1 MPERWRAIV
10 AARAQIPKAIAKCF
24 VTGSWKMAY
33 VRALYS
39 LLVAVAIAAIASCTG
54 GAPSV
59 PRLSTVAALPK
70 PSLPPWIAS
79 ISPTRTAQTLAQ
91 IRVIFAKP
99 VTPVEALSGEGPRDV
114 LDRVNIVP
122 ELAGHFVVL
131 TPRMIGFVA
140 DRALPIGTRVRVT
153 LAAGLHDLS
162 GDVLQ
167 RDLAWTFET
176 QALGFTGLPQLT
188 AGDGEATPVPVNLRP
203 KIQVTGN
210 AAVDAAS
217 LAAHAEL
224 EGTDGSTTGL
234 TAVLEATPSPSPGE
248 NARELYDPSLAQW
261 VYDLRPAQELRRGTT
276 YRLAIA
282 PGVEPLYGNL
292 ATTHR
297 FLGSVRTY
305 DALAIVPTP
314 APSPN
319 GGGRFADGDPAIAFS
334 NPIDPSSVATAVTIS
349 PAPAQVKTLTSISD
363 QSNTI
368 AIDPYALD
376 PDKTYVATVAASVK
390 DVFGQTLGHQRRVT
404 LHTSD
409 FAPGAWAP
417 SGWQPSVIRAG
428 TPVELNF
435 YATNLPANSYRA
447 AYARVT
453 PLQMLGS
460 RNPLSFLPPWQN
472 WPAIALRDARR
483 NVQSFVRFPL
493 QSRLGGTY
501 GALAYGFHTAL
512 DAPGSDASLVG
523 AVQLTNLGV
532 FSQWF
537 PSHGLVLVQHL
548 SDGAPVRG
556 ANVTAYRVDDQN
568 KLAPQPCASGAT
580 DANGELNFYGVD
592 VERCSILASS
602 NQAPNLG
609 VVVTQGA
616 DVATVTTWSYS
627 GFPRFDIYGGWTSG
641 APLSRGTIFSDR
653 QMYQPGERG
662 EITGVAYYV
671 KGDRVVPD
679 ANAFY
684 NVSLGDP
691 SNVKTPLG
699 RRRTDSLGVFS
710 LPIDFS
716 KQQALGDYSIVA
728 KGTNGNEIDGSLRV
742 AEFKPPNFNL
752 KLTLGSQ
759 SAVAGS
765 SVGANVS
772 ANYLFGAPLQGGT
785 AHAYVTRDVATV
797 QPKGWDD
804 FWFGPQWFY
813 PEQMPSFTT
822 DVLQRD
828 LTLDAKGIASLDVA
842 VPADLPFPMTYT
854 IDMEATD
861 VSNLSVSDS
870 QAFLALPGDAVIGL
884 ASDTVGKAGTP
895 MPVRVIVTDAA
906 GKAIAGRSVHLDLQK
921 MIYTSATQEEEG
933 GENAQ
938 QAIKYQTVASADVVS
953 GDRPLT
959 SRLTPSD
966 PGSYRVIASADS
978 NASKV
983 KSATEIAVFAF
994 GSGEADWGLTD
1005 SNAVAIKLDKKQYA
1019 IGETA
1024 NALIASPYDRADI
1037 YLAVVRNDTLY
1048 RTTLHNVS
1056 GTVRFP
1062 FEITPEMMP
1071 NAALEA
1077 VVVRRPS
1084 TAPRVTSDK
1093 LTTLSLTGMAG
1104 FSVDLADRYL
1114 KLAIAPRSATVQP
1127 GGAQSVDF
1135 ALTGR
1140 TGAAV
1145 RGEIVAMVVNDA
1157 ILQLSGYRLPDLVQT
1172 VFAAAP
1178 IATIFADNRENVTLK
1193 TQTPPLEKGFG
1204 YGGGFLAGAAST
1216 RVRANFLPLAYY
1228 GVLPTGANGRAH
1240 AQFTMPDDLTTWRV
1254 MALALDDDAAHF
1266 VTADRT
1272 FISTQPL
1279 IANPLLPQFARPGD
1293 RFQLG
1298 ISLANQTG
1306 AAGALD
1312 LVLKLTGALAFAQG
1326 DPHAQRATETAPT
1339 GIQAFRFPVVAGT
1352 PAPTFFEASS
1362 SLGSQRDAFKVP
1374 FATSDRSVTEAVI
1387 ESGFSAGNATIPI
1400 DVRAG
1405 GSLQL
1410 TLANSIVPQFVVPSE
1425 RAMEADALPLADE
1438 SASRLIVAS
1447 ALARL
1452 RGPYRLELRFDP
1464 ATAVTA
1470 NLQTLLSYQR
1480 GDGGFGGFT
1489 SASAS
1494 DPFTTASALDA
1505 LLFARG
1511 QGVRVTANVVSQ
1523 GIGFTTQALAN
1534 PGRFTWCNERL
1545 CKARLRFEALWT
1557 LSQAGHRRTDFL
1569 SDIVAQAQE
1578 FDSATQIRLARL
1590 LLKTPGWQ
1598 GEGTAMADRLQ
1609 QTLYVTG
1616 RYSVANLT
1624 DRWSWLGSLVDAQSE
1639 MLQLLIERRA
1649 PAEQIDGAVRALVAQ
1664 QCKCGWPTTD
1674 DTASALTALS
1684 AYAAREH
1691 LTPSTATAMVGDRT
1705 VVSIKFGRTASSQTI
1720 TVDGSSLQG
1729 KSVMIEGNA
1738 HYTLLYTYP
1747 VPLDAPG
1754 QLAAFRIIRTVNE
1767 PSVGSI
1773 ATSAP
1778 ALATM
1783 DLLAATAP
1791 LQVAAGRVFDIG
1803 VRTIVDRPVDRIVIE
1818 DPLPAGF
1825 EAVDTSFRTTLQ
1837 AIVPQSD
1844 SWQIDAT
1851 QIYRDR
1857 VVAYAQHLDPGVYDV
1872 HYLARSVT
1880 PGTFRWPGAHAYL
1893 QDAPEEFGR
1902 SASSTL
1908 TVQP

>member
-1 MPERWRAIV
+1 
-10 AARAQIPKAIAKCF
+10 
-24 VTGSWKMAY
+24 MAY

-39 LLVAVAIAAIASCTG
+39 LLVAVAIAAVASCTG

-59 PRLSTVAALPK
+59 PRLSAVAALPK

-79 ISPTRTAQTLAQ
+79 ISPTQTAQTLSQ

-99 VTPVEALSGEGPRDV
+99 VTPVAALSGQGPRDV
-114 LDRVNIVP
+114 LDRVSVEP
-122 ELAGHFVVL
+122 ELAGHFIVL

-140 DRALPIGTRVRVT
+140 ERALPIGTRVRVT
-153 LAAGLHDLS
+153 LAAGLRDLA
-162 GDVLQ
+162 GDALQ

-176 QALGFTGLPQLT
+176 QALSFSSLPQLG
-188 AGDGEATPVPVNLRP
+188 AGDDEATPAPVDLRP
-203 KIQVTGN
+203 KLQVAGN
-210 AAVDAAS
+210 AAVDVAS

-224 EGTDGSTTGL
+224 EGTDGSTTGV
-234 TAVLEATPSPSPGE
+234 TAVLEATPSPSPGD
-248 NARELYDPSLAQW
+248 NAQELYDPSLGDW
-261 VYDLRPAQELRRGTT
+261 VYDLRPTTELRRSTT
-276 YRLAIA
+276 YHLAIA

-292 ATTHR
+292 ATTQR
-297 FLGSVRTY
+297 FVGGVRTY
-305 DALAIVPTP
+305 DPLAIVPTP
-314 APSPN
+314 VPSPN

-334 NPIDPSSVATAVTIS
+334 NPLDPNSVAAAVTIS
-349 PAPAQVKTLTSISD
+349 PAPAHVKTLTSVSD

-390 DVFGQTLGHQRRVT
+390 DVFGQTLGHERRVT
-404 LHTSD
+404 VHTSD

-417 SGWQPSVIRAG
+417 SGGQPSVIPAG
-428 TPVELNF
+428 APVELNF
-435 YATNLPANSYRA
+435 YATNLPGNAYRA
-447 AYARVT
+447 GYARLT

-460 RNPLSFLPPWQN
+460 GDPLTMLGRWQN
-472 WPAIALRDARR
+472 WPSNTLRDARR
-483 NVQSFVRFPL
+483 NVQSVVRLPL
-493 QSRLGGTY
+493 QSHLGGSY
-501 GALAYGFHTAL
+501 GALAYGFRTAL
-512 DAPGSDASLVG
+512 DAPGSDSSLVG
-523 AVQLTNLGV
+523 SVQLTNLGV

-537 PSHGLVLVQHL
+537 PSHGLVLVQRL

-556 ANVTAYRVDDQN
+556 ATVTAYRIDDQN
-568 KLAPQPCASGAT
+568 KLAPQPCATGAT
-580 DANGELNFYGVD
+580 DANGELNFHGVD

-602 NQAPNLG
+602 NTAPNLG

-662 EITGVAYYV
+662 ELTGVAYYV

-684 NVSLGDP
+684 TVTLSDP
-691 SNVKTPLG
+691 SNVKTSLG
-699 RRRTDSLGVFS
+699 RRRTDSIGILS
-710 LPIDFS
+710 MPIDFS
-716 KQQALGDYSIVA
+716 KQQALGDYSIAA

-752 KLTLGSQ
+752 TLALGST
-759 SAVAGS
+759 SGVAGS
-765 SVGANVS
+765 SVGAKVS

-813 PEQMPSFTT
+813 PEQTPSFTT

-828 LTLDAKGIASLDVA
+828 LTLDAKGMTSLDVA

-854 IDMEATD
+854 VDMETTD

-870 QAFLALPGDAVIGL
+870 QTFLALPSDAVVGL

-895 MPVRVIVTDAA
+895 MPVRVIVTDAD
-906 GKAIAGRSVHLDLQK
+906 GKAIAGRSVHLELQK

-938 QAIKYQTVASADVVS
+938 QAIKYQNVANSDVVS
-953 GDRPLT
+953 GDRPVT
-959 SRLTPSD
+959 AQLTPSD
-966 PGSYRVIASADS
+966 AGSYRVIATPAGAR
-978 NASKV
+978 NG
-983 KSATEIAVFAF
+983 ATATQIQVFAF

-1005 SNAVAIKLDKKQYA
+1005 ANAVAIKLDKKQYS

-1024 NALIASPYDRADI
+1024 NALIASPYDHADI
-1037 YLAVVRNDTLY
+1037 YLAVIRNDTLY
-1048 RTTLHNVS
+1048 RTTMRNVS

-1062 FEITPEMMP
+1062 FKITSEMMP

-1077 VVVRRPS
+1077 VVVRRP
-1084 TAPRVTSDK
+1084 AAGVILRRAQDDK
-1093 LTTLSLTGMAG
+1093 TTLSLTGMAG
-1104 FSVDLADRYL
+1104 FNVDLADRYL
-1114 KLAIAPRSATVQP
+1114 KLAIAPRNATVQP
-1127 GGAQSVDF
+1127 GGAQSVGF

-1140 TGAAV
+1140 TGAPV

-1172 VFAAAP
+1172 VFAAQP
-1178 IATIFADNRENVTLK
+1178 ISTIFADNRENVTLK

-1204 YGGGFLAGAAST
+1204 YGGGFLAGAGST
-1216 RVRANFLPLAYY
+1216 RVRTNFLPLAYY
-1228 GVLPTGANGRAH
+1228 AVLPTGADGRAH

-1254 MALALDDDAAHF
+1254 MAVALDGDAAHF
-1266 VTADRT
+1266 VTADQT

-1293 RFQLG
+1293 RFALG
-1298 ISLANQTG
+1298 VSLANQTG

-1326 DPHAQRATETAPT
+1326 DPLAQRATETAQT

-1352 PAPTFFEASS
+1352 PAPTTFEASS
-1362 SLGSQRDAFKVP
+1362 ALGSQRDAFKVP
-1374 FATSDRSVTEAVI
+1374 FATSDRTVTESVI
-1387 ESGFSAGNATIPI
+1387 ESGVSSGNASISI
-1400 DVRAG
+1400 DVSAG
-1405 GSLQL
+1405 GSLQV

-1425 RAMEADALPLADE
+1425 RAMEAEALPLADE

-1452 RGPYRLELRFDP
+1452 RGPYRLELKFDP
-1464 ATAVTA
+1464 AAAVAA
-1470 NLQTLLSYQR
+1470 NLQGLLSYQR

-1489 SASAS
+1489 GDSASN
-1494 DPFTTASALDA
+1494 PFTTAGALDA
-1505 LLFARG
+1505 LLFARAK
-1511 QGVRVTANVVSQ
+1511 GVRVDANVVSQ
-1523 GIGFTTQALAN
+1523 GIGFMTQALAN
-1534 PGRFTWCNERL
+1534 PGRFKWCNDKL
-1545 CKARLRFEALWT
+1545 CKAQLRFEALWT
-1557 LSQAGHRRTDFL
+1557 LWQAGHQRTDFL
-1569 SDIVAQAQE
+1569 SDVVAQADQ
-1578 FDSATQIRLARL
+1578 FDSATQIRLARF

-1598 GEGTAMADRLQ
+1598 GQGATMADRLQ

-1616 RYSVANLT
+1616 RYSVANLSA
-1624 DRWSWLGSLVDAQSE
+1624 RWSWLGSLVDAQSQ

-1684 AYAAREH
+1684 AYAATEH
-1691 LTPSTATAMVGDRT
+1691 FTPSTATAMVGDRT
-1705 VVSIKFGRTASSQTI
+1705 VVSVKFDRTASSQTI

-1729 KSVMIEGNA
+1729 KSVMIEGKA

-1767 PSVGSI
+1767 PSVGSA

-1791 LQVAAGRVFDIG
+1791 VEVAAGRVFDIG
-1803 VRTIVDRPVDRIVIE
+1803 VRTIVDHPVDRIVIE

-1837 AIVPQSD
+1837 AVVPQSD

-1857 VVAYAQHLDPGVYDV
+1857 VIAYAQHLDPGVYDV
-1872 HYLARSVT
+1872 HYLVRSVT
-1880 PGTFRWPGAHAYL
+1880 PGTFRWPGARAYL

-1908 TVQP
+1908 TVKP

>member
-1 MPERWRAIV
+1 
-10 AARAQIPKAIAKCF
+10 
-24 VTGSWKMAY
+24 MAY

-39 LLVAVAIAAIASCTG
+39 LLVAVAIAAVASCTG

-59 PRLSTVAALPK
+59 PRLSAVAALPK

-79 ISPTRTAQTLAQ
+79 ISPTQTAQTLSQ

-99 VTPVEALSGEGPRDV
+99 VTPVAALSGQGPRDV
-114 LDRVNIVP
+114 LDRVSVEP
-122 ELAGHFVVL
+122 ELAGHFIVL

-140 DRALPIGTRVRVT
+140 ERALPIGTRVRVT
-153 LAAGLHDLS
+153 LAAGLRDLA
-162 GDVLQ
+162 GDALQ

-176 QALGFTGLPQLT
+176 QALSFSSLPQLG
-188 AGDGEATPVPVNLRP
+188 AGDDEATPAPVDLRP
-203 KIQVTGN
+203 KLQVAGN
-210 AAVDAAS
+210 AAVDVAS

-224 EGTDGSTTGL
+224 EGTDGSTTGV
-234 TAVLEATPSPSPGE
+234 TAVLEATPSPSPGD
-248 NARELYDPSLAQW
+248 NAQELYDPSLGDW
-261 VYDLRPAQELRRGTT
+261 VYDLRPTTELRRSTT
-276 YRLAIA
+276 YHLAIA

-292 ATTHR
+292 ATTQR
-297 FLGSVRTY
+297 FVGGVRTY
-305 DALAIVPTP
+305 DPLAIVPTP
-314 APSPN
+314 VPSPN

-334 NPIDPSSVATAVTIS
+334 NPLDPNSVAAAVTIS
-349 PAPAQVKTLTSISD
+349 PAPAHVKTLTSVSD

-390 DVFGQTLGHQRRVT
+390 DVFGQTLGHERRVT
-404 LHTSD
+404 VHTSD

-417 SGWQPSVIRAG
+417 SGGQPSVIPAG
-428 TPVELNF
+428 APVELNF
-435 YATNLPANSYRA
+435 YATNLPGNAYRA
-447 AYARVT
+447 GYARLT

-460 RNPLSFLPPWQN
+460 GDPLTMLGRWQN
-472 WPAIALRDARR
+472 WPSNTLRDARR
-483 NVQSFVRFPL
+483 NVQSVVRLPL
-493 QSRLGGTY
+493 QSHLGGSY
-501 GALAYGFHTAL
+501 GALAYGFRTAL
-512 DAPGSDASLVG
+512 DAPGSDSSLVG
-523 AVQLTNLGV
+523 SVQLTNLGV

-537 PSHGLVLVQHL
+537 PSHGLVLVQRL

-556 ANVTAYRVDDQN
+556 ATVTAYRIDDQN
-568 KLAPQPCASGAT
+568 KLAPQPCATGAT
-580 DANGELNFYGVD
+580 DANGELNFHGVD

-602 NQAPNLG
+602 NTAPNLG

-662 EITGVAYYV
+662 ELTGVAYYV

-684 NVSLGDP
+684 TVTLSDP
-691 SNVKTPLG
+691 SNVKTSLG
-699 RRRTDSLGVFS
+699 RRRTDSIGILS
-710 LPIDFS
+710 MPIDFS
-716 KQQALGDYSIVA
+716 KQQALGDYSIAA

-752 KLTLGSQ
+752 TLALGST
-759 SAVAGS
+759 SGVAGS
-765 SVGANVS
+765 SVGAKVS

-813 PEQMPSFTT
+813 PEQTPSFTT

-828 LTLDAKGIASLDVA
+828 LTLDAKGMTSLDVA

-854 IDMEATD
+854 VDMETTD

-870 QAFLALPGDAVIGL
+870 QTFLALPSDAVVGL

-895 MPVRVIVTDAA
+895 MPVRVIVTDAD
-906 GKAIAGRSVHLDLQK
+906 GKAIAGRSVHLELQK

-938 QAIKYQTVASADVVS
+938 QAIKYQNVANSDVVS
-953 GDRPLT
+953 GDRPVT
-959 SRLTPSD
+959 AQLTPSD
-966 PGSYRVIASADS
+966 AGSYRVIATPAGAR
-978 NASKV
+978 NG
-983 KSATEIAVFAF
+983 ATATQIQVFAF

-1024 NALIASPYDRADI
+1024 NALIASPYDHADI
-1037 YLAVVRNDTLY
+1037 YLAVIRNDTLY
-1048 RTTLHNVS
+1048 RTTMRNVS

-1062 FEITPEMMP
+1062 FKITSEMMP

-1077 VVVRRPS
+1077 VVVRRP
-1084 TAPRVTSDK
+1084 AAGVILRRAQDDK
-1093 LTTLSLTGMAG
+1093 TTLSLTGMAG
-1104 FSVDLADRYL
+1104 FNVDLADRYL
-1114 KLAIAPRSATVQP
+1114 KLAIAPRNATVQP

-1140 TGAAV
+1140 SGAPV

-1172 VFAAAP
+1172 VFAAQP
-1178 IATIFADNRENVTLK
+1178 ISTIFADNRENVTLK

-1204 YGGGFLAGAAST
+1204 YGGGFLAGAGST
-1216 RVRANFLPLAYY
+1216 RVRTNFLPLAYY
-1228 GVLPTGANGRAH
+1228 AVLPTGADGRAH

-1254 MALALDDDAAHF
+1254 MAVALDGDAAHF
-1266 VTADRT
+1266 VTADQT

-1293 RFQLG
+1293 RFALG
-1298 ISLANQTG
+1298 VSLANQTG

-1326 DPHAQRATETAPT
+1326 DPLAQRATETAQT

-1352 PAPTFFEASS
+1352 PAPTTFEASS
-1362 SLGSQRDAFKVP
+1362 ALGSQRDAFKVP
-1374 FATSDRSVTEAVI
+1374 FATSDRTVTESVI
-1387 ESGFSAGNATIPI
+1387 ESGVSSGNASISI
-1400 DVRAG
+1400 DVSAG
-1405 GSLQL
+1405 GSLQV

-1425 RAMEADALPLADE
+1425 RAMEAEALPLADE

-1452 RGPYRLELRFDP
+1452 RGPYRLELKFDP
-1464 ATAVTA
+1464 AAAVAA
-1470 NLQTLLSYQR
+1470 NLQGLLSYQR

-1489 SASAS
+1489 GDSASN
-1494 DPFTTASALDA
+1494 PFTTAGALDA
-1505 LLFARG
+1505 LLFARAK
-1511 QGVRVTANVVSQ
+1511 GVRVDANVVSQ
-1523 GIGFTTQALAN
+1523 GIGFMTQALAN
-1534 PGRFTWCNERL
+1534 PGRFKWCNDKL
-1545 CKARLRFEALWT
+1545 CKAQLRFEALWT
-1557 LSQAGHRRTDFL
+1557 LWQAGHQRTDFL
-1569 SDIVAQAQE
+1569 SDVVAQADQ
-1578 FDSATQIRLARL
+1578 FDSATQIRLARF

-1598 GEGTAMADRLQ
+1598 GQGATMADRLQ

-1616 RYSVANLT
+1616 RYSVANLSA
-1624 DRWSWLGSLVDAQSE
+1624 RWSWLGSLVDAQSQ

-1684 AYAAREH
+1684 AYAATEH
-1691 LTPSTATAMVGDRT
+1691 FTPSTATAMVGDRT
-1705 VVSIKFGRTASSQTI
+1705 VVSVKFDRTASSQTI

-1729 KSVMIEGNA
+1729 KSVMIEGKA

-1767 PSVGSI
+1767 PSVGSA

-1791 LQVAAGRVFDIG
+1791 VEVAAGRVFDIG
-1803 VRTIVDRPVDRIVIE
+1803 VRTIVDHPVDRIVIE

-1837 AIVPQSD
+1837 AVVPQSD

-1857 VVAYAQHLDPGVYDV
+1857 VIAYAQHLDPGVYDV
-1872 HYLARSVT
+1872 HYLVRSVT
-1880 PGTFRWPGAHAYL
+1880 PGTFRWPGARAYL

-1908 TVQP
+1908 TVKP

>member
-1 MPERWRAIV
+1 
-10 AARAQIPKAIAKCF
+10 
-24 VTGSWKMAY
+24 MAY

-39 LLVAVAIAAIASCTG
+39 LLVAVAIAAVASCTG

-59 PRLSTVAALPK
+59 PRLSAVAALPK

-79 ISPTRTAQTLAQ
+79 ISPTQTAQTLSQ

-99 VTPVEALSGEGPRDV
+99 VTPVAALSGQGPRDV
-114 LDRVNIVP
+114 LDRVSVEP
-122 ELAGHFVVL
+122 ELAGHFIVL

-140 DRALPIGTRVRVT
+140 ERALPIGTRVRVT
-153 LAAGLHDLS
+153 LAAGLRDLA
-162 GDVLQ
+162 GDALQ

-176 QALGFTGLPQLT
+176 QALSFSSLPQLG
-188 AGDGEATPVPVNLRP
+188 AGDDEATPAPVDLRP
-203 KIQVTGN
+203 KLQVAGN
-210 AAVDAAS
+210 AAVDVAS

-224 EGTDGSTTGL
+224 EGTDGSTTGV
-234 TAVLEATPSPSPGE
+234 TAVLEATPSPSPGD
-248 NARELYDPSLAQW
+248 NAQELYDPSLGDW
-261 VYDLRPAQELRRGTT
+261 VYDLRPTTELRRSTT
-276 YRLAIA
+276 YHLAIA

-292 ATTHR
+292 ATTQR
-297 FLGSVRTY
+297 FVGGVRTY
-305 DALAIVPTP
+305 DPLAIVPTP
-314 APSPN
+314 VPSPN

-334 NPIDPSSVATAVTIS
+334 NPLDPNSVAAAVTIS
-349 PAPAQVKTLTSISD
+349 PAPAHVKTLTSVSD

-390 DVFGQTLGHQRRVT
+390 DVFGQTLGHERRVT
-404 LHTSD
+404 VHTSD

-417 SGWQPSVIRAG
+417 SGGQPSVIPAG
-428 TPVELNF
+428 APVELNF
-435 YATNLPANSYRA
+435 YATNLPGNAYRA
-447 AYARVT
+447 GYARLT

-460 RNPLSFLPPWQN
+460 GDPLTMLGRWQN
-472 WPAIALRDARR
+472 WPSNTLRDARR
-483 NVQSFVRFPL
+483 NVQSVVRLPL
-493 QSRLGGTY
+493 QSHLGGSY
-501 GALAYGFHTAL
+501 GALAYGFRTAL
-512 DAPGSDASLVG
+512 DAPGSDSSLVG
-523 AVQLTNLGV
+523 SVQLTNLGV

-537 PSHGLVLVQHL
+537 PSHGLVLVQRL

-556 ANVTAYRVDDQN
+556 ATVTAYRIDDQN
-568 KLAPQPCASGAT
+568 KLAPQPCATGAT
-580 DANGELNFYGVD
+580 DANGELNFHGVD

-602 NQAPNLG
+602 NTAPNLG

-662 EITGVAYYV
+662 ELTGVAYYV

-684 NVSLGDP
+684 TVTLSDP
-691 SNVKTPLG
+691 SNVKTSLG
-699 RRRTDSLGVFS
+699 RRRTDSIGILS
-710 LPIDFS
+710 MPIDFS
-716 KQQALGDYSIVA
+716 KQQALGDYSIAA

-752 KLTLGSQ
+752 TLALGST
-759 SAVAGS
+759 SGVAGS
-765 SVGANVS
+765 SVGAKVS

-813 PEQMPSFTT
+813 PEQTPSFTT

-828 LTLDAKGIASLDVA
+828 LTLDAKGMTSLDVA

-854 IDMEATD
+854 VDMETTD

-870 QAFLALPGDAVIGL
+870 QTFLALPSDAVVGL

-895 MPVRVIVTDAA
+895 MPVRVIVTDAD
-906 GKAIAGRSVHLDLQK
+906 GKAIAGRSVHLELQK

-938 QAIKYQTVASADVVS
+938 QAIKYQNVANSDVVS
-953 GDRPLT
+953 GDRPVT
-959 SRLTPSD
+959 AQLTPSD
-966 PGSYRVIASADS
+966 AGSYRVIATPAGAR
-978 NASKV
+978 NG
-983 KSATEIAVFAF
+983 ATATQIQVFAF

-1005 SNAVAIKLDKKQYA
+1005 ANAVAIKLDKKQYS

-1024 NALIASPYDRADI
+1024 NALIASPYDHADI
-1037 YLAVVRNDTLY
+1037 YLAVIRNDTLY
-1048 RTTLHNVS
+1048 RTTMRNVS

-1062 FEITPEMMP
+1062 FKITSEMMP

-1077 VVVRRPS
+1077 VVVRRP
-1084 TAPRVTSDK
+1084 AAGVILRQAQDDK
-1093 LTTLSLTGMAG
+1093 TTLSLTGMAG
-1104 FSVDLADRYL
+1104 FNVDLADRYL
-1114 KLAIAPRSATVQP
+1114 KLAIAPRNATVQP
-1127 GGAQSVDF
+1127 GGAQSVGF

-1140 TGAAV
+1140 TGAPV

-1172 VFAAAP
+1172 VFAAQP
-1178 IATIFADNRENVTLK
+1178 ISTIFADNRENVTLK

-1204 YGGGFLAGAAST
+1204 YGGGFLAGAGST
-1216 RVRANFLPLAYY
+1216 RVRTNFLPLAYY
-1228 GVLPTGANGRAH
+1228 AVLPTGADGRAH

-1254 MALALDDDAAHF
+1254 MAVALDGDAAHF
-1266 VTADRT
+1266 VTADQT

-1293 RFQLG
+1293 RFALG
-1298 ISLANQTG
+1298 VSLANQTG

-1326 DPHAQRATETAPT
+1326 DPLAQRATETAQT

-1352 PAPTFFEASS
+1352 PAPTTFEASS
-1362 SLGSQRDAFKVP
+1362 ALGSQRDAFKVP
-1374 FATSDRSVTEAVI
+1374 FATSDRTVTESVI
-1387 ESGFSAGNATIPI
+1387 ESGVSSGNASISI
-1400 DVRAG
+1400 DVSAG
-1405 GSLQL
+1405 GSLQV

-1425 RAMEADALPLADE
+1425 RAMEAEALPLADE

-1452 RGPYRLELRFDP
+1452 RGPYRLELKFDP
-1464 ATAVTA
+1464 AAAVAA
-1470 NLQTLLSYQR
+1470 NLQGLLSYQR

-1489 SASAS
+1489 GDSASN
-1494 DPFTTASALDA
+1494 PFTTAGALDA
-1505 LLFARG
+1505 LLFARAK
-1511 QGVRVTANVVSQ
+1511 GVRVDANVVSQ
-1523 GIGFTTQALAN
+1523 GIGFMTQALAN
-1534 PGRFTWCNERL
+1534 PGRFKWCNDKL
-1545 CKARLRFEALWT
+1545 CKAQLRFEALWT
-1557 LSQAGHRRTDFL
+1557 LWQAGHQRTDFL
-1569 SDIVAQAQE
+1569 SDVVAQADQ
-1578 FDSATQIRLARL
+1578 FDSATQIRLARF

-1598 GEGTAMADRLQ
+1598 GQGATMADRLQ

-1616 RYSVANLT
+1616 RYSVANLSA
-1624 DRWSWLGSLVDAQSE
+1624 RWSWLGSLVDAQSQ

-1684 AYAAREH
+1684 AYAATEH
-1691 LTPSTATAMVGDRT
+1691 FTPSTATAMVGDRT
-1705 VVSIKFGRTASSQTI
+1705 VVSVKFDRTASSQTI

-1729 KSVMIEGNA
+1729 KSVMIEGKA

-1767 PSVGSI
+1767 PSVGSA

-1791 LQVAAGRVFDIG
+1791 VEVAAGRVFDIG
-1803 VRTIVDRPVDRIVIE
+1803 VRTIVDHPVDRIVIE

-1837 AIVPQSD
+1837 AVVPQSD

-1857 VVAYAQHLDPGVYDV
+1857 VIAYAQHLDPGVYDV
-1872 HYLARSVT
+1872 HYLVRSVT
-1880 PGTFRWPGAHAYL
+1880 PGTFRWPGARAYL

-1908 TVQP
+1908 TVKP

>member
-1 MPERWRAIV
+1 
-10 AARAQIPKAIAKCF
+10 
-24 VTGSWKMAY
+24 MAY

-39 LLVAVAIAAIASCTG
+39 LLVAFAIAGIVSCTG
-54 GAPSV
+54 IVTNEPS
-59 PRLSTVAALPK
+59 LSAVSALPK

-79 ISPTRTAQTLAQ
+79 ISPTRTAQSLAQ

-99 VTPVEALSGEGPRDV
+99 VTPVEALSGEGPRAV
-114 LDRVNIVP
+114 LDRVGIEP
-122 ELAGHFVVL
+122 KLAGHFVVL

-140 DRALPIGTRVRVT
+140 ERALPVGTRVRVT
-153 LAAGLHDLS
+153 LAAGLRDLA
-162 GDVLQ
+162 GDTLQ
-167 RDLAWTFET
+167 QDLAWTFET
-176 QALGFTGLPQLT
+176 QSLSFTGLPQLA
-188 AGDGEATPVPVNLRP
+188 AGDDEATPAPVDLRP
-203 KIQVTGN
+203 KLQVTAN
-210 AAVDAAS
+210 APVDVAS
-217 LAAHAEL
+217 LAAHATID
-224 EGTDGSTTGL
+224 GTDGTSSGV
-234 TAVLEATPSPSPGE
+234 TAVLEATPSPDPGD
-248 NARELYDPSLAQW
+248 NAQALYDPSLNIW
-261 VYDLRPAQELRRGTT
+261 VYDLRPTRELRRGTT
-276 YRLAIA
+276 YQLAIA

-292 ATTHR
+292 ATARR

-305 DALAIVPTP
+305 DVLAIVPTP
-314 APSPN
+314 VPSPN
-319 GGGRFADGDPAIAFS
+319 GGGRFAGGDPAIAFS
-334 NPIDPSSVATAVTIS
+334 NPIDPNSIANAVNIS
-349 PAPAQVKTLTSISD
+349 PAPAAVKTLTSVSD

-376 PDKTYVATVAASVK
+376 PDKTYVATVAASLK
-390 DVFGQTLGHQRRVT
+390 DVFGQTLGHERRVT
-404 LHTSD
+404 IHTSD

-417 SGWQPSVIRAG
+417 SGWQPSVIPAG
-428 TPVELNF
+428 APVDLNF
-435 YATNLPANSYRA
+435 YATNLPGSSYREASA
-447 AYARVT
+447 ALT
-453 PLQMLGS
+453 PQQVLGT
-460 RNPLSFLPPWQN
+460 RDPLTLLPPWQS
-472 WPAIALRDARR
+472 WPSIALTGARR
-483 NVQSFVRFPL
+483 NVQSVVRLAL
-493 QSRLGGTY
+493 QSRLGGSY
-501 GALAYGFHTAL
+501 GALAYGFRTAL
-512 DAPGSDASLVG
+512 DAPGSDSSLVG
-523 AVQLTNLGV
+523 VAQLTNLGV

-537 PSHGLVLVQHL
+537 PSHGLVLVQRL

-556 ANVTAYRVDDQN
+556 ATVTAYRVDDQN
-568 KLAPQPCASGAT
+568 KLAPQACATGST

-627 GFPRFDIYGGWTSG
+627 GYPRFDIVGGWTSG

-671 KGDRVVPD
+671 KGNRVVPD

-684 NVSLGDP
+684 NVTLSDP
-691 SNVKTPLG
+691 SNVATALG
-699 RRRTDSLGVFS
+699 RRRTDSLGIFS
-710 LPIDFS
+710 MLIDFS
-716 KQQALGDYSIVA
+716 KQQALGYYSIAA

-752 KLTLGSQ
+752 TLTLAAK

-765 SVGANVS
+765 SIGANVS
-772 ANYLFGAPLQGGT
+772 ANYLFGAPLQGGS

-813 PEQMPSFTT
+813 PEQTPSFTT

-828 LTLDAKGIASLDVA
+828 LTLDAKGTTSLDVA

-854 IDMEATD
+854 VDMETSD

-870 QAFLALPGDAVIGL
+870 QTFLALPSDAVIGL
-884 ASDTVGKAGTP
+884 ASETVGKAGTP
-895 MPVRVIVTDAA
+895 MPVRVVVTDAG
-906 GKAIAGRSVHLDLQK
+906 GKAIAGRSVHLELQK
-921 MIYTSATQEEEG
+921 MTYTSATQEEEG

-938 QAIKYQTVASADVVS
+938 QSIKYDTVASADVVS
-953 GDRPLT
+953 EEHPVT
-959 SRLTPSD
+959 ARLTPSGAG
-966 PGSYRVIASADS
+966 PYRVVARPAAARND
-978 NASKV
+978 A
-983 KSATEIAVFAF
+983 SATEIQVFAF
-994 GSGEADWGLTD
+994 GAGEADWGLSD
-1005 SNAVAIKLDKKQYA
+1005 PNAVAIKLDKKQYA
-1019 IGETA
+1019 TGETA
-1024 NALIASPYDRADI
+1024 TALIASPYDRADV
-1037 YLAVVRNDTLY
+1037 YLAVVRNDAIY
-1048 RTTLHNVS
+1048 RTTLHNVG

-1062 FEITPEMMP
+1062 FKITSEMMP

-1084 TAPRVTSDK
+1084 TLRQAQGK
-1093 LTTLSLTGMAG
+1093 LSSGQASSTAATLSLTGMAG
-1104 FSVDLADRYL
+1104 FNVDLADRYL
-1114 KLAIAPRSATVQP
+1114 KLAIASKSATVQP

-1140 TGAAV
+1140 TGSPV
-1145 RGEIVAMVVNDA
+1145 RAEIVAMVVNDA

-1172 VFAAAP
+1172 VFATQP

-1193 TQTPPLEKGFG
+1193 TQTPPSEKGFG
-1204 YGGGFLAGAAST
+1204 YGGGFLAGAGST
-1216 RVRANFLPLAYY
+1216 RVRANFQPMPYY
-1228 GVLPTGANGRAH
+1228 GVLQTDAQGRAH

-1254 MALALDDDAAHF
+1254 MAVALDGDAAHF
-1266 VTADRT
+1266 VTGDQT

-1298 ISLANQTG
+1298 LSIANQTG
-1306 AAGALD
+1306 ASGALD

-1326 DPHAQRATETAPT
+1326 DPHTQRATETAQT
-1339 GIQAFRFPVVAGT
+1339 GMQAFRFPVVAGT
-1352 PAPTFFEASS
+1352 PAPTVVEASS
-1362 SLGSQRDAFKVP
+1362 SLGSQRDAFRVP
-1374 FATSDRSVTEAVI
+1374 FTTSDRTVTESVI
-1387 ESGFSAGNATIPI
+1387 ESGVSTGHAAIPMN
-1400 DVRAG
+1400 VSAG

-1425 RAMEADALPLADE
+1425 RAMEGEALPLAGE

-1452 RGPYRLELRFDP
+1452 HGPYRLELTFDP
-1464 ATAVTA
+1464 AAAVST
-1470 NLQTLLSYQR
+1470 NLQALLSYRR
-1480 GDGGFGGFT
+1480 GDGGFGAFAG
-1489 SASAS
+1489 ASGS
-1494 DPFTTASALDA
+1494 DPFTTAAALDA
-1505 LLFARG
+1505 LLFARAH
-1511 QGVRVTANVVSQ
+1511 GVRVDANAVSQ
-1523 GIGFTTQALAN
+1523 GIGFMSQALAN
-1534 PGRFTWCNERL
+1534 PGRFKWCNDAL

-1557 LSQAGHRRTDFL
+1557 LSQAGQRRTDFL
-1569 SDIVAQAQE
+1569 SDIVAQSGSS
-1578 FDSATQIRLARL
+1578 DSATQIRLARY

-1598 GEGTAMADRLQ
+1598 GQGATMADHLA

-1616 RYSVANLT
+1616 RYSVANSA
-1624 DRWSWLGSLVDAQSE
+1624 DAWSWLGSLVDAQSQ

-1649 PAEQIDGAVRALVAQ
+1649 PAEQMDGAVRALVAQ
-1664 QCKCGWPTTD
+1664 QCKCGWPTTA
-1674 DTASALTALS
+1674 DTAAALTALS
-1684 AYAAREH
+1684 AYAATER

-1705 VVSIKFGRTASSQTI
+1705 IVSVKFGRTASSQTI
-1720 TVDGSSLQG
+1720 TVDASSVNG
-1729 KSVMIEGNA
+1729 KAVAIEGNA

-1747 VPLDAPG
+1747 VAPNAPG
-1754 QLAAFRIIRTVNE
+1754 QLAAFRVIRTVNE
-1767 PSVGSI
+1767 PGAGST
-1773 ATSAP
+1773 ATGAL

-1783 DLLAATAP
+1783 DLSAAAP
-1791 LQVAAGRVFDIG
+1791 VEVTAGRVFDIG
-1803 VRTIVDRPVDRIVIE
+1803 IRTIVDHPVDRIVIE

-1872 HYLARSVT
+1872 HYLVRSVT
-1880 PGTFRWPGAHAYL
+1880 PGTFRWPGAQAYL
-1893 QDAPEEFGR
+1893 QDAPQQFGR

-1908 TVQP
+1908 EVRP

>member
-1 MPERWRAIV
+1 
-10 AARAQIPKAIAKCF
+10 
-24 VTGSWKMAY
+24 

-39 LLVAVAIAAIASCTG
+39 LLVAVAIAAITSCTG

-59 PRLSTVAALPK
+59 PRLLAVAALPK

-79 ISPTRTAQTLAQ
+79 ISPTRTAQTLSQ

-99 VTPVEALSGEGPRDV
+99 VTPVEALSGQGQSDV
-114 LDRVNIVP
+114 LDRIRIEP
-122 ELAGHFVVL
+122 QLAGHFVVL

-153 LAAGLHDLS
+153 LAAGLRDLS
-162 GDVLQ
+162 GDALQ
-167 RDLAWTFET
+167 QDLAWTFET
-176 QALGFTGLPQLT
+176 EALSFSSLPQLT
-188 AGDGEATPVPVNLRP
+188 AGDDEATPAPVGLQP
-203 KIQVTGN
+203 KLQVTGN
-210 AAVDAAS
+210 AAVDVAS
-217 LAAHAEL
+217 LAANAKL
-224 EGTDGSTTGL
+224 EGSDGSTTGV
-234 TAVLEATPSPSPGE
+234 TAVLEATPSPSPGD
-248 NARELYDPSLAQW
+248 NAQELYDPSLDDW
-261 VYDLRPAQELRRGTT
+261 VYDLRPSGELRRSTT
-276 YRLAIA
+276 YRLTIS
-282 PGVEPLYGNL
+282 PGVEPVYGNL
-292 ATTHR
+292 ATTQR
-297 FLGSVRTY
+297 FLGGVRTY

-314 APSPN
+314 VASPN
-319 GGGRFADGDPAIAFS
+319 SGGRFADGDPAIAFS
-334 NPIDPSSVATAVTIS
+334 NPLDPNSVATAVTIS
-349 PAPAQVKTLTSISD
+349 PEPAHVKTLTSISD

-390 DVFGQTLGHQRRVT
+390 DVFGQTLGHEGRVT
-404 LHTSD
+404 IHTSD
-409 FAPGAWAP
+409 FVPGAWAP
-417 SGWQPSVIRAG
+417 SGSQPSVIPAG
-428 TPVELNF
+428 APVELNF
-435 YATNLPANSYRA
+435 YATNLPRNAYRA
-447 AYARVT
+447 GYARLT
-453 PLQMLGS
+453 PLQTLGS
-460 RNPLSFLPPWQN
+460 GDTLSVLAPWQT
-472 WPAIALRDARR
+472 WPSITLPGARR
-483 NVQSFVRFPL
+483 NVQSVVRLPL
-493 QSRLGGTY
+493 QSRLGGSY
-501 GALAYGFHTAL
+501 GALAYGFRTAL
-512 DAPGSDASLVG
+512 DAPGSDSSLVG
-523 AVQLTNLGV
+523 SVQLTNLGV

-556 ANVTAYRVDDQN
+556 ATVTAYRIDDQN
-568 KLAPQPCASGAT
+568 KVAPQPCATGST

-653 QMYQPGERG
+653 QMYQPGEHG
-662 EITGVAYYV
+662 ELTGVAYYV
-671 KGDRVVPD
+671 KGDRVVAD
-679 ANAFY
+679 ANALY
-684 NVSLGDP
+684 TVSLSDP
-691 SNVKTPLG
+691 SNVKTSLG

-710 LPIDFS
+710 MPIDFS
-716 KQQALGDYSIVA
+716 KQQALGDYSIAA
-728 KGTNGNEIDGSLRV
+728 KGSNGNEIDGSLRV

-752 KLTLGSQ
+752 TLTLGST

-765 SVGANVS
+765 SIAANVS

-813 PEQMPSFTT
+813 PEQTPSFTT

-828 LTLDAKGIASLDVA
+828 LTLDAKGTTSLDVA
-842 VPADLPFPMTYT
+842 VPVDLPFPMTYT
-854 IDMEATD
+854 VDMETSD

-870 QAFLALPGDAVIGL
+870 QTFLALPGDAVIGL
-884 ASDTVGKAGTP
+884 ASETVGKAGTP
-895 MPVRVIVTDAA
+895 MPIRVIVTDAD
-906 GKAIAGRSVHLDLQK
+906 GKAIAGRAVHLELQK
-921 MIYTSATQEEEG
+921 MLYTSATQEEEG
-933 GENAQ
+933 GENADQ
-938 QAIKYQTVASADVVS
+938 SIKYQTVASSDVVS
-953 GDRPLT
+953 GDHPVT
-959 SRLTPSD
+959 AQLTPSD
-966 PGSYRVIASADS
+966 AGSYRVTATPVLRQAQDDKRSAASA
-978 NASKV
+978 
-983 KSATEIAVFAF
+983 TQIQVFAF

-1024 NALIASPYDRADI
+1024 NALIASPHDHADI

-1048 RTTLHNVS
+1048 RTTLRNVS

-1062 FEITPEMMP
+1062 FKITSQMMP

-1077 VVVRRPS
+1077 VVVRRGPS
-1084 TAPRVTSDK
+1084 CFDCAQHDI
-1093 LTTLSLTGMAG
+1093 TTLSLTGMAG
-1104 FSVDLADRYL
+1104 FNVDLASRYL
-1114 KLAIAPRSATVQP
+1114 KLAIAPHSATVQP

-1135 ALTGR
+1135 ALTGL
-1140 TGAAV
+1140 TGSPV

-1172 VFAAAP
+1172 VFAAQP
-1178 IATIFADNRENVTLK
+1178 ISTIFADNRENVTLK

-1204 YGGGFLAGAAST
+1204 YGGGFLAGAGST
-1216 RVRANFLPLAYY
+1216 RVRTNFLPMAYY
-1228 GVLPTGANGRAH
+1228 AVLPTGADGRAH
-1240 AQFTMPDDLTTWRV
+1240 ARFTMPDDLTTWRV
-1254 MALALDDDAAHF
+1254 MAVALDGDAAHF
-1266 VTADRT
+1266 VTADQT

-1293 RFQLG
+1293 RFGLG
-1298 ISLANQTG
+1298 VSLANQTG
-1306 AAGALD
+1306 AGGALD

-1326 DPHAQRATETAPT
+1326 DPHEQQTTESAQT

-1352 PAPTFFEASS
+1352 PAPTLFEASS

-1374 FATSDRSVTEAVI
+1374 FATSDRTVTESVI
-1387 ESGFSAGNATIPI
+1387 ESGVSTGNASIPI
-1400 DVRAG
+1400 DVSAG
-1405 GSLQL
+1405 GSLAL
-1410 TLANSIVPQFVVPSE
+1410 TLANSIVPQFAVPAE

-1464 ATAVTA
+1464 AAAVAA
-1470 NLQTLLSYQR
+1470 NLQGLLSYQR

-1489 SASAS
+1489 GDSASE
-1494 DPFTTASALDA
+1494 PFTTAGALDA
-1505 LLFARG
+1505 LLFARA
-1511 QGVRVTANVVSQ
+1511 QGVRVDANAVSQ
-1523 GIGFTTQALAN
+1523 GLGFMTQTLAN
-1534 PGRFTWCNERL
+1534 PGRFKWCNDKL
-1545 CKARLRFEALWT
+1545 CKAQLRFEALWT
-1557 LSQAGHRRTDFL
+1557 LSQAGRERTDFL
-1569 SDIVAQAQE
+1569 SDVVAQADQ
-1578 FDSATQIRLARL
+1578 FDSATQIRLARF

-1598 GEGTAMADRLQ
+1598 GQGATMADRLQ
-1609 QTLYVTG
+1609 QTLYITG
-1616 RYSVANLT
+1616 RYAVANLS
-1624 DRWSWLGSLVDAQSE
+1624 DRWSWLGSLVDAQSQ

-1664 QCKCGWPTTD
+1664 QCKCGWPTID
-1674 DTASALTALS
+1674 DTASALTGLS
-1684 AYAAREH
+1684 AYAATEH

-1705 VVSIKFGRTASSQTI
+1705 IVSVKFGRTASSQTI
-1720 TVDGSSLQG
+1720 TVDGASLQG
-1729 KSVMIEGNA
+1729 KSVMIEGKA

-1754 QLAAFRIIRTVNE
+1754 QLAAFRIIRTVSE
-1767 PSVGSI
+1767 PSVGST
-1773 ATSAP
+1773 ATSTP

-1783 DLLAATAP
+1783 DLLAAAAP
-1791 LQVAAGRVFDIG
+1791 VEVAAGRVFDIG
-1803 VRTIVDRPVDRIVIE
+1803 VRTIVDHPVDRIVIE

-1844 SWQIDAT
+1844 SWQVDAT

-1857 VVAYAQHLDPGVYDV
+1857 VIAYAQHLDPGVYDV
-1872 HYLARSVT
+1872 HYLVRSVT
-1880 PGTFRWPGAHAYL
+1880 PGTFRWPGARAYL

-1908 TVQP
+1908 TVKP